1 MKAFKRWILY
11 WGCFLALA
19 LVFLALHLKNPFYAD
34 DYYHLAFVKFM
45 KDPARTI
52 WHYNFGT
59 VFWRPLMMSTDLLLL
74 RWFGMSTEGWHVFDL
89 LLHSL
94 NALLVSVLAFRLFEG
109 EDERWRKFC
118 SLLAGVIFAVH
129 PIALLTTAWI
139 ACRGDLMAT
148 FFSLLAL
155 LLLMS
160 GIKTRKLIWLKLPLS
175 VLLALTAFF
184 SKESM
189 MVLPGVALVLGFLFP
204 ARQPVLRRGLN
215 AMTAFVPVLLAL
227 IIYLV
232 IRLNVFG
239 GFGGYETFEFQ
250 AGFIFPRLFY
260 HVPRVL
266 GASFR
271 DYFLFHIAVSSVW
284 SKLILGSYLA
294 GFLIAALYLLRSPR
308 TAVLGVIWVLISLV
322 PLWNLSHML
331 SYGESRLLYFGLAG
345 FAIAACSA
353 VFAIENSKL
362 RALILVPV
370 LIALAALSANSWTE
384 LSQFKERCVRF
395 QKVKEQVLLVVP
407 RDESR
412 SPISRIYIYGLGFD
426 FYYLDMMLKMEKP
439 EWINK
444 IIVLADAPS
453 LAWVKSSIIP
463 LYSQGKLGLPSM
475 EIHYTDRDTA
485 AVTVTPPRD
494 LIGSSVNDPQS
505 LVLEWDKGLLRE
517 ISPELLQLS
526 RERRFLQATF
536 TDQYRIRYL
545 PTYSFR
551 KRNYAL
557 DWKLSP
563 GLNALT
569 PDRLGDP
576 YTLISKT
583 NDPYI
588 ISTELSFMAIGVAE
602 LEFELRIM
610 PKNFLAPQEKDGC
623 FFWMTDRDKDW
634 KPEQKICFPITA
646 DGKFHDYRI
655 KLDQNLYWLRSP
667 NIYKVRLD
675 PIAFPGW
682 FQLDTLKFSPIPAEE
697 N

>member
-1 MKAFKRWILY
+1 VKAFKRWILY

-74 RWFGMSTEGWHVFDL
+74 RMFGMTSSGWHAFGL

-94 NALLVSVLAFRLFEG
+94 NALLASMLGYRLFEG

-118 SLLAGVIFAVH
+118 SFLAGVIFAVH
-129 PIALLTTAWI
+129 PVALLTTAWI
-139 ACRGDLMAT
+139 ACRADLMAT

-160 GIKTRKLIWLKLPLS
+160 GIKTRKLIWLKMPLS
-175 VLLALTAFF
+175 LLLALAAFF

-189 MVLPGVALVLGFLFP
+189 MVLPGAALVLGFLFP
-204 ARQPVLRRGLN
+204 SRQPVLRRGLN
-215 AMTAFVPVLLAL
+215 AMMAFVPVLLAL

-232 IRLNVFG
+232 IRLKVIG
-239 GFGGYETFEFQ
+239 GFGGYEPFEFK
-250 AGFIFPRLFY
+250 AGFIFPRLFF
-260 HVPRVL
+260 HVPKVL
-266 GASFR
+266 TVSFR
-271 DYFLFHIAVSSVW
+271 DYFLFHIAGGSAW
-284 SKLILGSYLA
+284 SRLILGSYLA
-294 GFLIAALYLLRSPR
+294 GFLIAALYLLGSPR
-308 TAVLGVIWVLISLV
+308 TAVLGLLWILISLV

-345 FAIAACSA
+345 FVIAVCSG
-353 VFAIENSKL
+353 VFAVRNSKL
-362 RALILVPV
+362 RVLVLFPV

-384 LSQFKERCVRF
+384 LSGFKERCGHF
-395 QKVKEQVLLVVP
+395 QKVKEQVLRVVP

-412 SPISRIYIYGLGFD
+412 SPVSRIYIYGLGFD
-426 FYYLDMMLKMEKP
+426 FYYLDIMLKVERP
-439 EWINK
+439 EWIDR

-453 LAWVKSSIIP
+453 LAWVRSSIIP
-463 LYSQGKLGLPSM
+463 LYSQGNPGLPSM
-475 EIHYTDRDTA
+475 EIYYTDRETA

-505 LVLEWDKGLLRE
+505 VVLEWEKGMLRE
-517 ISPELLQLS
+517 ISQELLQLS
-526 RERRFLQATF
+526 RERRFLQATY
-536 TDQYRIRYL
+536 TDPYRIRYL
-545 PTYSFR
+545 PTFSFR
-551 KRNYAL
+551 KRNYPL

-563 GLNALT
+563 GLKALA
-569 PDRLGDP
+569 PDQLGDP
-576 YTLISKT
+576 YTFFSRT

-588 ISTELSFMAIGVAE
+588 ISQELYFPAIAVAE
-602 LEFELRIM
+602 LEFELRVM
-610 PKNFLAPQEKDGC
+610 PKDFLAPQEKEGC
-623 FFWMTDRDKDW
+623 FFWMNDRDKDW
-634 KPEQKICFPITA
+634 KPEQKICFPVMA
-646 DGKFHDYRI
+646 DGKFRNYRI
-655 KLDQNLYWLRSP
+655 RLDQNLYWLRSP

-682 FQLDTLKFSPIPAEE
+682 FQLDTLKFSPVPAEE
-697 N
+697 K